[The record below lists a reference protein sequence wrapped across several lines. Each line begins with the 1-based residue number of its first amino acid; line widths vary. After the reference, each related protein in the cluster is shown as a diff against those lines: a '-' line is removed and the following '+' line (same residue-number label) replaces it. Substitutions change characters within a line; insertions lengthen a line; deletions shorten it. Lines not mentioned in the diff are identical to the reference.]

1 MIFNDFRPLCVQT
14 IIRAI
19 HDSVPEELWDEI
31 LRKIDGP
38 VSVDIPTDDIESC
51 EDADEYGPVVADGN
65 SCTQCAC
72 GA

>member
-31 LRKIDGP
+31 LRKIEW
-38 VSVDIPTDDIESC
+38 T
-51 EDADEYGPVVADGN
+51 
-65 SCTQCAC
+65 CA
-72 GA
+72 G

>member
-1 MIFNDFRPLCVQT
+1 MQT

-38 VSVDIPTDDIESC
+38 VSVDIPTDDIEGC